1 MTARLDLA
9 DYTVLEEFKG
19 NSSNKIFLVS
29 DRSGRKMIYKR
40 IKIRKLQTQLREI
53 QAQKALK
60 HEYVV
65 RLLEYEIQKQHI
77 VLLIE
82 YATGGDLFEFI
93 NNIESIRESKLLRL
107 FYKIVIAVHFI
118 HLNGFIHRDI
128 KPENVL
134 ISGDSPKLAD
144 FGSSVTEETAR
155 NTFCGT
161 YEYMAPE
168 IYFRQKHSFKV
179 DIWALGVLLFEMT
192 HNRTPFKGMDV
203 MQIKNALE
211 TKTVDFDAQISG
223 KVRRVVYAMLKFDA
237 KERPTTAQILKMP
250 ELTRFYKELK
260 SELLKIYNDKSIRKI
275 RKHRSQLEQK
285 NSSSKDESTSG
296 SSNGSQNSRTQ
307 EGVKT
312 QVLPVRPVSR
322 AQLPKPS
329 KKTESES
336 RGQKKFFS
344 NKTARSIQSQL
355 NLSRNNLKSRLKE
368 KTDMNQVLDDSP
380 YTSLEG
386 LCEKTSNGN
395 PVPGNALGSKKGQF
409 RLSGNLEIP
418 KMFSSPALAFQFK
431 TQPHLQSKGSKLRK
445 QKREAKKIKNAK
457 MQRSL
462 ANLTNQKRRNVVG
475 SARVLKK
482 MSSLKRDSGIAAR
495 VVSRNLK
502 KPSMNKLNNK
512 NISSRAKSKNH
523 PYSVVKA
530 GKAQM
535 TRNLKQRG
543 NQKEMIRNSINLKPS
558 QVSRSVRGKVRSY
571 SKQPVKSVRGAGMTE
586 DVNDYNFFTPKV
598 RFQKLDQKKPTG
610 AKRKIKIRSNLN
622 FVPSPRKL
630 ARTAKNYKEVGR
642 KMRQKK
648 SGDSMRSQRENGRG
662 GKYLRQVTDPTHAGL
677 AGGPMDTP
685 LLNVSS
691 ALKIQMGR
699 EAGRGLNLNP
709 EFSLSSG
716 KGEDMKKTRSKRRSL
731 ARNRVLGVSCQ
742 EQGGKGVYSS
752 KNLQRYHDEPFQTFF
767 GFDQMAYS

>member
-65 RLLEYEIQKQHI
+65 RLLEYEIQEQHI

-82 YATGGDLFEFI
+82 YASGGDLFEFI

-134 ISGDSPKLAD
+134 ISAGSPKLAD
-144 FGSSVTEETAR
+144 FGSSVSEETAR

-211 TKTVDFDAQISG
+211 TKTVDFDEQISG

-237 KERPTTAQILKMP
+237 KERPTTAQILKMS

-260 SELLKIYNDKSIRKI
+260 PELLKIYNDKSIRKI
-275 RKHRSQLEQK
+275 RKHRSQLDQK
-285 NSSSKDESTSG
+285 KSGNTSKDESTSG
-296 SSNGSQNSRTQ
+296 SSNGSQNSKTNV
-307 EGVKT
+307 GVKSH
-312 QVLPVRPVSR
+312 VHSKRPVSR
-322 AQLPKPS
+322 AHLPKAS
-329 KKTESES
+329 KKSES
-336 RGQKKFFS
+336 TSRVNNKFYS
-344 NKTARSIQSQL
+344 NKTARSIQCQS
-355 NLSRNNLKSRLKE
+355 NLSRNNLKSGLKE

-380 YTSLEG
+380 YTSLES
-386 LCEKTSNGN
+386 LCEKTSNEN
-395 PVPGNALGSKKGQF
+395 PRSATGAGSKKGQF

-445 QKREAKKIKNAK
+445 QKRHANKIKNAK
-457 MQRSL
+457 IQRSL
-462 ANLTNQKRRNVVG
+462 ANLTNQKRRNVAG
-475 SARVLKK
+475 SARALKK
-482 MSSLKRDSGIAAR
+482 MNSLKRDSAMPRGA
-495 VVSRNLK
+495 VSRNVK
-502 KPSMNKLNNK
+502 KASPSKLNNK

-523 PYSVVKA
+523 PYLVVNS
-530 GKAQM
+530 GKEQM
-535 TRNLKQRG
+535 SRNMKRG
-543 NQKEMIRNSINLKPS
+543 D
-558 QVSRSVRGKVRSY
+558 KVRSY
-571 SKQPVKSVRGAGMTE
+571 SKQPVKTGRNAGIME

-598 RFQKLDQKKPTG
+598 RMQKQDHKKPTG

-642 KMRQKK
+642 KMRQKR
-648 SGDSMRSQRENGRG
+648 SGDSLRSPRENRRREKYVKQITGPAH
-662 GKYLRQVTDPTHAGL
+662 GKL
-677 AGGPMDTP
+677 AGNKMDTA
-685 LLNVSS
+685 LLSVSS
-691 ALKIQMGR
+691 ALKIQMGL
-699 EAGRGLNLNP
+699 ESGAGLNLNP
-709 EFSLSSG
+709 GFSLSSG
-716 KGEDMKKTRSKRRSL
+716 TKADLKKTGSKRRSL
-731 ARNRVLGVSCQ
+731 VRNRGFGVSCQ
-742 EQGGKGVYSS
+742 EQGDKGVYSS
-752 KNLQRYHDEPFQTFF
+752 KNLQRYHDEPFETFF